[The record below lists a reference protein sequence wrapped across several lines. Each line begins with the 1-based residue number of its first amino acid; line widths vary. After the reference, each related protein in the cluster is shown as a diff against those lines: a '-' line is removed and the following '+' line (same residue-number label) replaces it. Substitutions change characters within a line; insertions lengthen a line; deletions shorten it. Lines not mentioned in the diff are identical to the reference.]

1 MAAWV
6 NWAKDQLRSHKQLLL
21 RLLIAVAFLGVMS
34 AAVHAIPFFK
44 GAQVDTIYSAAAPG
58 YSRATIVEKSSDSVT
73 VKILDGHNAGQL
85 ATVQEGTYLQQADYR
100 QGETVLVLDS
110 GSSDAV
116 RITDKWRLPFVAIIV
131 AVFFVAIALIG
142 GKRGVM
148 SSVGLVVSIGVLLGM
163 VVPAILQGYDT
174 FLVILFGAAVI
185 CVVSVYVAHGV
196 SYRTTVSV
204 VSILCILF
212 AIMILSWLSV
222 SVLGLTGRVDEMSA
236 NLGISHPSI
245 SLSGLLAGGIVIATL
260 GMLDDVVT
268 TQVAAVDNILEV
280 QPKIKRRELFRRGMD
295 IGREHIASLVNTL
308 ALAYAGVS
316 FPLIVMYAAGGGYVS
331 PVLFLNSEF
340 ITQEVTRTVVASL
353 GLLVAVP
360 LSTYAAT
367 VVLARVRS
375 KKLPTTKQ

>member
-1 MAAWV
+1 MAEWIS
-6 NWAKDQLRSHKQLLL
+6 WAKDQLRPHRQLLL
-21 RLLIAVAFLGVMS
+21 RLLIAAVFLGIVS
-34 AAVHAIPFFK
+34 ATVHTIPFFK
-44 GAQVDTIYSAAAPG
+44 GAQADTIYSAASPG
-58 YSRATIVEKSSDSVT
+58 YSRATIIEKSSGTIT
-73 VKILDGHNAGQL
+73 VKMLDGNSAGQL
-85 ATVQEGTYLQQADYR
+85 ATVQEGAYLQQTNYQR
-100 QGETVLVLDS
+100 GEMVLVLDS
-110 GSSDAV
+110 GGSDAV
-116 RITDKWRLPFVAIIV
+116 RITDKWRLPFMAMIV
-131 AVFFVAIALIG
+131 AVFFAMIALIG

-148 SSVGLVVSIGVLLGM
+148 SSVGLVISIGVLLGM

-174 FLVILFGAAVI
+174 FLVILLGAAVI
-185 CVVSVYVAHGV
+185 CVVSVYVAHGI
-196 SYRTTVSV
+196 SYRTTISV
-204 VSILCILF
+204 ASILCILL
-212 AIMILSWLSV
+212 AIMMLSWLSV
-222 SVLGLTGRVDEMSA
+222 SALGLTGRVDEMSA

-268 TQVAAVDNILEV
+268 TQVAAIDNILGAR
-280 QPKIKRRELFRRGMD
+280 PKIKRRELFRRGMD

-360 LSTYAAT
+360 VSTYAAT
-367 VVLARVRS
+367 IVLTRVRS
-375 KKLPTTKQ
+375 KKLSTTK